1 MRIAL
6 DLRKIASSGI
16 GRYMRNIVEA
26 LTHEAPEHE
35 YVLIV
40 PQGSEH
46 LLKLNGANSKVLP
59 VNVPYY
65 SIQEQLAIPA
75 LLAKHRVDLFHSP
88 HFVVPVIRT
97 CPVVVNIHDVIYMA
111 RREELKSRTGRLYY
125 RCMMPL
131 AAHWSDAVITSCEYT
146 KKEII
151 HHLRANPDKVFVVP
165 YGIDSRFQPVT
176 DAESLERVRRKY
188 GISDQYV
195 LYVGIYRERKNHA
208 GLLQAF
214 QHLVHDGSPCHLVIA
229 GPMNEAEEELRT
241 LAAELGIEK
250 RMVLTGFVADE
261 DLPALYSGAR
271 VYACPSLAEGFGLT
285 VIEAMACGTP
295 VVCAQNSSL
304 PEAAGTAALFADI
317 SNPQLF
323 GEALHRA
330 LGDDALRQE
339 LIDRGIRHARR
350 FSWRVAARDTL
361 KIYAEAS
368 KG

>member
-6 DLRKIASSGI
+6 DLRKLESSGI
-16 GRYMRNIVEA
+16 GRYMRSIVEA
-26 LTHEAPEHE
+26 LVHEAPEHE
-35 YVLIV
+35 YVLII

-46 LLKLNGANSKVLP
+46 LLNLNGAKTKILP

-65 SIQEQLAIPA
+65 SIREQLAIPA

-97 CPVVVNIHDVIYMA
+97 CPLVVNIHDVIYMA
-111 RREELKSRTGRLYY
+111 RRKELKSHIGRFYY

-131 AAHWSDAVITSCEYT
+131 AARWSDAVITSCEYT
-146 KKEII
+146 KQEII
-151 HHLRANPDKVFVVP
+151 HHLGARPDKVFVVP

-176 DAESLERVRRKY
+176 NAESLERVRRKY
-188 GISDQYV
+188 GISEQYV

-214 QHLVHDGSPCHLVIA
+214 QHLVHSGIPSQLVIA
-229 GPMNEAEEELRT
+229 GPISEAEQELRA

-250 RMVLTGFVADE
+250 RVMLTGFVADE

-304 PEAAGTAALFADI
+304 PEAAGTAALFADVA
-317 SNPQLF
+317 NPELF
-323 GEALHRA
+323 AEALRRA
-330 LGDDALRQE
+330 FLDDALRQE
-339 LIDRGIRHARR
+339 LIDRGHIHTTR
-350 FSWRVAARDTL
+350 FSWKIAAQDTL
-361 KIYAEAS
+361 KIYASAS
-368 KG
+368 KS